1 MLSVLLLGGGM
12 LVAGCSDDPILGPG
26 GPTDDG
32 GGSYGV
38 INRLAPDDST
48 TVTAPNPEQF

>member
-1 MLSVLLLGGGM
+1 MLM
-12 LVAGCSDDPILGPG
+12 AGCSDDPILGPG

-48 TVTAPNPEQF
+48 ITAPNPERF